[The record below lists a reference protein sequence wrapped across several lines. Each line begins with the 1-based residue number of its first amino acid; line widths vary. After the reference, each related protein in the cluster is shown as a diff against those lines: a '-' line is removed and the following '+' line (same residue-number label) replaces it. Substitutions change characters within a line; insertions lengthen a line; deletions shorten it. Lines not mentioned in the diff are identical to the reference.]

1 LKKVYL
7 DNLPKYTSG
16 CYKNKID
23 WKNCVGKEINF
34 VNDDING
41 MIKILEYNKSKQQVK
56 IQYKDNIYWFYTSS
70 LIDSKIS
77 RLTKRSEQRT
87 PFKFKIGDINNN
99 IRIDECFKKDSY
111 KRYKYTCLICGH
123 KGEKNE
129 VDMKRFGCPICNN
142 KRFVDPSINGI
153 KITHPN
159 IYKMIIDKD
168 AEYYSYGSAHKVH
181 WRCPLCNNIN
191 FTAIK
196 NLTSDK
202 PTGCSYC
209 GDGIS
214 YPEKILYGVL
224 SYISTSY
231 IKQISFDW
239 SMNKK
244 YDAFDNGI
252 FIEIHGQQH
261 YVKSFE
267 KCGGRTLEEE
277 KENDKLKK
285 KLALINFKT
294 IKDYITIKAYPE
306 KFDVIKENI
315 LKSNISKF
323 YDVSKINWEIV
334 RKNAESSL
342 VCCVSKDYNDG
353 ISINSLSIKYNLS
366 NSTIVRYLHK
376 GTVLGICN
384 YDSNWYNG
392 GSKKVIELHSLKVFI
407 SITDAAKWS
416 HGSKN
421 AISKCANEK
430 DKYITSGTNPE
441 TGERCR
447 WCFYD
452 DYINDKEK
460 VKRILNKKV
469 RNNQFDVIQNF

>member
-1 LKKVYL
+1 M
-7 DNLPKYTSG
+7 DSLPKYISG

-23 WKNCVGKEINF
+23 WKNCIGNEVNF

-41 MIKILEYNKSKQQVK
+41 TIKILEYNKSKQQVK
-56 IQYKDNIYWFYTSS
+56 IQYKDNICWFYTSS

-77 RLTKRSEQRT
+77 RLTKRAKQRT
-87 PFKFKIGDINNN
+87 PFIFKIGDIYNN
-99 IRIDECFKKDSY
+99 IRIDECFKKNSY

-129 VDMKRFGCPICNN
+129 VDVKRYGCPICSN
-142 KRFVDPSINGI
+142 KRFVDSNINGI

-159 IYKMIIDKD
+159 VYKMIIDKG

-181 WRCPLCNNIN
+181 WKCPLCNNIN

-196 NLTSDK
+196 KLTSDK

-224 SYISTSY
+224 SYVSTNY
-231 IKQISFDW
+231 IKQMSFEW
-239 SMNKK
+239 SVNKK
-244 YDAFDNGI
+244 YDVFDNGI
-252 FIEIHGQQH
+252 FIEIHGGQH

-277 KENDKLKK
+277 KENDILKK
-285 KLALINFKT
+285 QLALTNYRNI
-294 IKDYITIKAYPE
+294 IDYIVIKAYPE
-306 KFDVIKENI
+306 KFNIIKENI
-315 LKSNISKF
+315 LKSNMCELYDMSKV
-323 YDVSKINWEIV
+323 DWKAV

-342 VCCVSKDYNDG
+342 VCSVSKDYNDG
-353 ISINSLSIKYNLS
+353 IQIMELSTKYNL
-366 NSTIVRYLHK
+366 NRGTITKYLHK
-376 GTVLGICN
+376 GTELGICN
-384 YDSNWYNG
+384 YNPNWYNG
-392 GSKKVIELHSLKVFI
+392 GSIKVIELLSLKVFN
-407 SITDAAKWS
+407 SITDAVKWS
-416 HGSKN
+416 HGTNSG
-421 AISKCANEK
+421 ISKCANEENNH
-430 DKYITSGTNPE
+430 ITSGTNPE

-452 DYINDKEK
+452 DYINNKEK
-460 VKRILNKKV
+460 VERILNRRSKEK
-469 RNNQFDVIQNF
+469 